1 MLVGGTTNGLN
12 KYIPETDDFER
23 IYEVH
28 PADVSYIMEDKKG
41 YLWVCSLNQ
50 GIFRLI
56 GKHKNGNIFLYER
69 GRGESVRYSF
79 Q

>member
-1 MLVGGTTNGLN
+1 MGTTNGLN

-50 GIFRLI
+50 GYFRWNRKRQMDIFFT
-56 GKHKNGNIFLYER
+56 NG

>member
-1 MLVGGTTNGLN
+1 MGTTNGLN

-41 YLWVCSLNQ
+41 IYGYV
-50 GIFRLI
+50 RLI
-56 GKHKNGNIFLYER
+56 KVF
-69 GRGESVRYSF
+69 SF
-79 Q
+79 G